1 MMKPNNGNICWVIS
15 FFLSLLFTQNLWAG
29 QDPVLYE
36 NKAWYENIDNRFGG
50 HLKLEGG
57 VTGYDGGSYFE
68 PVGTDTGLDGL
79 ANVRLTDKLILSEKI
94 YFEAHYEAFLK
105 SGDTYGKQ
113 QDLQKYFPLL
123 AAGLTSGPSDIDKR
137 RLLDLTKTVKETE
150 DYVLWNRLD
159 RLFFSIKP
167 SWGDIIVGRQAVTW
181 GNGLIF
187 NPMDLF
193 NPFAPSDTVRD
204 YKMGDDLV
212 SVRFNTELSG
222 ECNLLYVPR
231 RDATTGEVD
240 FKSSS
245 VAGKF
250 HFFAGDIEMDV
261 MGALH
266 YNEAVLG
273 LGGSGYFKDA
283 AWRADLV
290 WSTLEDGRDK
300 KGYFEFVVNI
310 DYSWV
315 WRKKNYYGLI
325 EYYHNGLGKNNYT
338 NAMVDP
344 EVMERIDRGELFV
357 LGKNYLSGQI
367 QMELHPLFNI
377 YLSIINNVRDPS
389 GIIQPRAIFSVTQNS
404 TLHFGA
410 TLFYGKKGSEY
421 GGFLI
426 PGTNYYTN
434 AAPNAYVR
442 LTYYF

>member
-1 MMKPNNGNICWVIS
+1 MMKPNNGHVYWFIS
-15 FFLSLLFTQNLWAG
+15 FLLSMLFVQNLWAG

-50 HLKLEGG
+50 HLRLEGG
-57 VTGYDGGSYFE
+57 ITGYDGGSYFE
-68 PVGTDTGLDGL
+68 PVGTDTGMDGL

-105 SGDTYGKQ
+105 WGDTYDKRLE
-113 QDLQKYFPLL
+113 LQKYFD
-123 AAGLTSGPSDIDKR
+123 PSNIDER

-150 DYVLWNRLD
+150 DYILWNRLD

-167 SWGDIIVGRQAVTW
+167 SWGDVIIGRQAVTW

-193 NPFAPSDTVRD
+193 NPFAPSDTIRD

-231 RDATTGEVD
+231 RDIISGEVD
-240 FKSSS
+240 FKKSS
-245 VAGKF
+245 VAGNF

-266 YNEAVLG
+266 YNETVLG
-273 LGGSGYFKDA
+273 LGTTGYLGDA
-283 AWRADLV
+283 AWRTDLV
-290 WSTLEDGRDK
+290 WSTLKETKDES
-300 KGYFEFVVNI
+300 GYFEFVANI

-315 WRKKNYYGLI
+315 WLKKNMYGLI
-325 EYYHNGLGKNNYT
+325 EYYHNGLGENNYT
-338 NAMVDP
+338 DAMQDP
-344 EVMERIDRGELFV
+344 QVVERIDRGELFA
-357 LGKNYLSGQI
+357 LGKNYLSGQV
-367 QMELHPLFNI
+367 QMELHPLFNV
-377 YLSIINNVRDPS
+377 YLSVINNIKDPS
-389 GIIQPRAIFSVTQNS
+389 GIIQPWAIWSVTQNS

-410 TLFYGKKGSEY
+410 NIFYGKKGSEY

-426 PGTNYYTN
+426 PGTNYNTN
-434 AAPNAYVR
+434 AAPNAYV
-442 LTYYF
+442 LFTYYF

>member
-1 MMKPNNGNICWVIS
+1 MMKPDNGNIWWLVS
-15 FFLSLLFTQNLWAG
+15 FFLSLLFAQNLWAG
-29 QDPVLYE
+29 QNPISYE

-50 HLKLEGG
+50 HLTLEGS
-57 VTGYDGGSYFE
+57 VTGYDDGSYFE
-68 PVGTDTGLDGL
+68 PVGTHTGLDGL
-79 ANVRLTDKLILSEKI
+79 ANVRLFDKFILSEKI
-94 YFEAHYEAFLK
+94 YLEAHYEAFLK
-105 SGDTYGKQ
+105 SGDTYKKQ
-113 QDLQKYFPLL
+113 LYLQKYYN
-123 AAGLTSGPSDIDKR
+123 PSDIDKR
-137 RLLDLTKTVKETE
+137 RLLDLTKTIEKTE

-167 SWGDIIVGRQAVTW
+167 SWGDIIIGRQAVTW

-204 YKMGDDLV
+204 YKMGDDLI
-212 SVRFNTELSG
+212 SLGFNTELLG

-231 RDATTGEVD
+231 RDAITGKVD

-261 MGALH
+261 MGAWH

-273 LGGSGYFKDA
+273 IGGSGYLGNA
-283 AWRADLV
+283 AWRTDLV

-300 KGYFEFVVNI
+300 NGYFEFVINI

-315 WRKKNYYGLI
+315 WQKKNMYGLI

-338 NAMVDP
+338 TAMDDP
-344 EVMERIDRGELFV
+344 EVMEKIDRGELFA

-377 YLSIINNVRDPS
+377 YLSVINNIRDPS
-389 GIIQPRAIFSVTQNS
+389 GIIQPWAIWSVTQNS
-404 TLHFGA
+404 NLQFGA